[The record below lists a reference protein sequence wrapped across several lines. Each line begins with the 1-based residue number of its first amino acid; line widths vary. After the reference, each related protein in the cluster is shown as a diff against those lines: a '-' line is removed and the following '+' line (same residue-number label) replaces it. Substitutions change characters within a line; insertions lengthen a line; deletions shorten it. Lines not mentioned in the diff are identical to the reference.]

1 MNCRKTQIA
10 LSFAHS
16 VKLQLSV
23 FWVRAETYSSF
34 ISDFCK
40 ILKLVNP
47 EEPPLI
53 DQVAMIEK
61 TRAFLES
68 SYHDWLLV
76 LDNAD
81 HYDDF
86 VKDSGSEQSIA
97 RFLPRNG
104 RILITTRDPRFLG
117 SFAAAGNGLQVKT
130 MNPDEARNLLI
141 NSLPGHLTASLVESD
156 VQELLERLGNL
167 PLGIAQ
173 AAANID
179 DLQQTFAEYVRAY
192 KDKQNR
198 MELMQLPFQDFQTS
212 DPHTLSQ
219 SIFITW
225 ELSFERLQ
233 ETAPLSATLINYMG
247 IFHWRQVPKDLIMR
261 LPEFESLSPLKL
273 QGVVKRLLHLSMVDA
288 FETEQGSVEYDIH
301 PLMHERIFQRL
312 STKDAQGYI
321 ESVTNI
327 LASIFPV
334 ISWNEVANKPDEA
347 IPIGRYFLPHALR
360 LIDLIQSLTIRS
372 KACARLLHKVGYFL
386 SRSERP
392 YLGSI
397 VSTRALEMAP
407 YVYDV
412 NDVSVHYIRIFTIR
426 SLKENAQYAEVEEQ
440 CRYALNTLDS
450 SEFQSQQDEAS
461 MLEERRAIMDLR
473 IDALLGLN
481 RYAEAEEAYIAMDRT
496 TQLLTEGSDG
506 VQEFDLLW
514 GRAVHMHNIA
524 NVIRWQN
531 RLDEAISLNQ
541 ESLKMAD
548 SMRETATSQDVTR
561 TERTYR
567 AMLILKAHLIGQS
580 LRDSAVTDQY
590 SHDRSLECQK
600 IYLLHFQNHFDLY
613 GVTDI
618 GTWRAVISCVLVML
632 DGKHYEAAMNILLQ
646 VGLAAKATDMRFEGQ
661 MLECFGETMTY
672 VESLPSI
679 LRIMRTANLSKKA
692 AVVTKLFSFLVENKA
707 VEFHMRYRD
716 PVALNNDA
724 VRLINTG
731 RFRQAEQALRELL
744 GRLPPAS
751 SQVEYYNLMLAIA
764 RQPGRQAEAYIF
776 RDQHLEKIS
785 AAEAKYG
792 HLSLRLQR
800 DEEDFQIYQEAKTKI
815 EHQQLSFGDAW
826 WTEHEEALERAELR
840 YGVLFQDVFHDEIE
854 SDFVIEDID
863 QETPNQEDSRLTF
876 DEL

>member
-1 MNCRKTQIA
+1 M
-10 LSFAHS
+10 
-16 VKLQLSV
+16 KLQLSV

-34 ISDFCK
+34 IIDFCQ

-47 EEPPLI
+47 DEPPLI
-53 DQVAMIEK
+53 DQGAMIEK

-68 SYHDWLLV
+68 SYQDWLLV

-97 RFLPRNG
+97 RFVPRNG

-130 MNPDEARNLLI
+130 MNPNEARNLLI
-141 NSLPGHLTASLVESD
+141 NSLPRHLTVSLVESD
-156 VQELLERLGNL
+156 VQKLLEMLGNL

-192 KDKQNR
+192 EDKQNR

-225 ELSFERLQ
+225 EMSFERLQ

-247 IFHWRQVPKDLIMR
+247 IFHWRRVPKDLIMR
-261 LPEFESLSPLKL
+261 LPEFESLSPFKL
-273 QGVVKRLLHLSMVDA
+273 QGVVKRLLHLSMIDA
-288 FETEQGSVEYDIH
+288 IESEQGWVEYDIH

-312 STKDAQGYI
+312 STKDAEGYV

-334 ISWNEVANKPDEA
+334 ISSDKVANKTDDA
-347 IPIGRYFLPHALR
+347 VPIGRYFLPHALR

-372 KACARLLHKVGYFL
+372 KACARLLQTVGYFL
-386 SRSERP
+386 SHSERP

-397 VSTRALEMAP
+397 VSVRALEMAP

-412 NDVSVHYIRIFTIR
+412 NDVSVHYIRKFAIR

-440 CRYALNTLDS
+440 CRHALNTLDS
-450 SEFQSQQDEAS
+450 PEFQSQHDEAS
-461 MLEERRAIMDLR
+461 MLGERRAIMDLR
-473 IDALLGLN
+473 IEALRGLN
-481 RYAEAEEAYIAMDRT
+481 KYAEAEEAYIARDRT
-496 TQLLTEGSDG
+496 TQLLLEGSDE
-506 VQEFDLLW
+506 VQEFDFLW
-514 GRAVHMHNIA
+514 GRAVQMHNIA

-541 ESLKMAD
+541 ESLKMAE
-548 SMRETATSQDVTR
+548 SMRQTATAQDLTR
-561 TERTYR
+561 TERAYM
-567 AMLILKAHLIGQS
+567 AMLNLKAHLKGQS
-580 LRDSAVTDQY
+580 LLGPAVTDQY
-590 SHDRSLECQK
+590 SRDGRVECQN
-600 IYLLHFQNHFDLY
+600 IYLLVFQKCFDLF

-618 GTWRAVISCVLVML
+618 DTWKAVNNSVSTML
-632 DGKHYEAAMNILLQ
+632 QSKHYGAAMNVLLQ
-646 VGLAAKATDMRFEGQ
+646 IGLAAKVTDMTFEGQ
-661 MLECFGETMTY
+661 LLEIFGITVTY

-679 LRIMRTANLSKKA
+679 LRIMRSANLSKRA
-692 AVVTKLFSFLVENKA
+692 TILTELFNFLVESKA
-707 VEFHMRYRD
+707 VEFYTRYRGS
-716 PVALNNDA
+716 VALNNDA
-724 VRLINTG
+724 VGFINTG

-744 GRLPPAS
+744 SRLPPESLQIA
-751 SQVEYYNLMLAIA
+751 YYNLMLAIA
-764 RQPGRQAEAYIF
+764 RQPGRQAEAFVLREKY
-776 RDQHLEKIS
+776 LEKIS
-785 AAEAKYG
+785 AAEEKHG

-815 EHQQLSFGDAW
+815 EHQQMSFGDAW
-826 WTEHEEALERAELR
+826 WTEHEKTLERAELR
-840 YGVLFQDVFHDEIE
+840 YGVLFQDVFYDEIE
-854 SDFVIEDID
+854 SDLVIEDID
-863 QETPNQEDSRLTF
+863 QETPDQEDPCVTF
-876 DEL
+876 DKL